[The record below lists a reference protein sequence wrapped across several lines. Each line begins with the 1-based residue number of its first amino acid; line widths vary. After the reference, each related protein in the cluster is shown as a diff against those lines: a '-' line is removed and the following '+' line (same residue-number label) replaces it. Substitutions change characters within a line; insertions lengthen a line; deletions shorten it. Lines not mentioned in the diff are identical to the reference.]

1 MFYVQLLFTQ
11 KWKLAVNHDE
21 HGNARRL
28 LIGERSFSWIYCTIF
43 NCGLFPHFSF
53 FCAHKNLI
61 ANLSPHK
68 PNSYICWQVCID
80 TFKILQC
87 FVTSL
92 VKIYSASTAG
102 NHIGV
107 FLTSVLLFPSKLSYL
122 LRKTIDTLTLAASIV
137 VHFHHCHPHKLV
149 VGKHPRLASF
159 MHKTLSLST
168 VSERNRRLTF
178 KRMFWMVAS
187 WSETQMLKQNIR
199 RHCWNIIS

>member
-61 ANLSPHK
+61 ANLSPH
-68 PNSYICWQVCID
+68 
-80 TFKILQC
+80 

-137 VHFHHCHPHKLV
+137 VHVHHCHPHKLV

-168 VSERNRRLTF
+168 ASERNRRLTF

-187 WSETQMLKQNIR
+187 WSETQNVLDGGFLV
-199 RHCWNIIS
+199 

>member
-1 MFYVQLLFTQ
+1 M
-11 KWKLAVNHDE
+11 
-21 HGNARRL
+21 
-28 LIGERSFSWIYCTIF
+28 
-43 NCGLFPHFSF
+43 
-53 FCAHKNLI
+53 
-61 ANLSPHK
+61 
-68 PNSYICWQVCID
+68 
-80 TFKILQC
+80 LQY

-137 VHFHHCHPHKLV
+137 VHVHHCHPHKLV

-168 VSERNRRLTF
+168 ASERNRRLTF

-187 WSETQMLKQNIR
+187 WSETQNVLDGGFLVWDTECSGWWLPGLRHRCSNKIFGVSVGTLSF
-199 RHCWNIIS
+199 RHCTCCRSFSYKHFSNYEAAFSAKSIAYKTVEVQMHL